1 VSFTQMP
8 IALDGGRQL
17 AASLFQPDTDQDIG
31 PDTGKNIKPKKLVV
45 LMHGWGADSQDLL
58 PLAPMLAGEASGLAI
73 IVPDAPD
80 ICSAN
85 PFGRQWFELASPDLS
100 SELIAGA
107 CLNAAPVITQMLEA
121 LCDSY
126 QISGTDIVL
135 GGFSQGG
142 MIALSAGLSY
152 KHALGGIFCLSG
164 GWLTHHQTILQKT
177 DLPILLAHGDADP
190 VVPLAMMQASE
201 TALISK
207 GFAPQ
212 QLVRPAMQHSID
224 QPVIDTLA
232 RFIVRCGAEPR

>member
-1 VSFTQMP
+1 MRFTQMP
-8 IALDGGRQL
+8 IAIDGGRHL
-17 AASLFQPDTDQDIG
+17 DASLFQPDTE
-31 PDTGKNIKPKKLVV
+31 KSIKPKKLVV
-45 LMHGWGADSQDLL
+45 LMHGWGADGQDLL
-58 PLAPMLAGEASGLAI
+58 PLAPMLAGNSSGLAI

-100 SELIAGA
+100 SEVIATA

-126 QISGTDIVL
+126 QISATDIVL

-152 KHALGGIFCLSG
+152 KLALGGIFCLSG
-164 GWLTHHQTILQKT
+164 GWLTPSQTILQET
-177 DLPILLAHGDADP
+177 GLPILLAHGDADP
-190 VVPLAMMQASE
+190 VVPLAMMKASE

-224 QPVIDTLA
+224 EAVIDTLA
-232 RFIVRCGAEPR
+232 RFIAQCGGAQS